1 MAYIFKETELP
12 SLISVVPGRE
22 RIFFVNQEL
31 ASIDDMLAGVMH
43 YKKGAA
49 SPLHLH
55 KNCEHFYFIING
67 NATVESDEGTRAVG
81 PGVPPSHCFILNF
94 KRPIASRPR
103 SSKAPMP
110 TCAGSA
116 RMAAS
121 GSRPELASR
130 R

>member
-49 SPLHLH
+49 SP
-55 KNCEHFYFIING
+55 C
-67 NATVESDEGTRAVG
+67 TCTR
-81 PGVPPSHCFILNF
+81 
-94 KRPIASRPR
+94 IASISI
-103 SSKAPMP
+103 SSSTARRRWNP
-110 TCAGSA
+110 TKEPA
-116 RMAAS
+116 RLDPAI
-121 GSRPELASR
+121 
-130 R
+130 